1 MDNKIFGA
9 EKIQVTKFQKILN
22 NYKKKKKKIKGSAWL
37 AT

>member
-9 EKIQVTKFQKILN
+9 EKIQVRKFQKILN
-22 NYKKKKKKIKGSAWL
+22 NYKKKKKIKGSAWL